1 MTRRPALLLLAIL
14 SALALTGCVRLP
26 QDGPVRTIA
35 AENPGDA
42 DALVDYTPGGPKPG
56 SAPVPLVDNFL
67 AAMTATPLNTFVA
80 REFLASESGRSWVPE
95 QGTVA
100 YGSHRLVSEPGG
112 RVRLVL
118 GDVVELDDRGTWLG
132 DPTRGRGLSYDLR
145 LVRENGEWR
154 ISRPPNRLLVPRTH
168 FDTEYQPYML
178 YFFEKSAQVLVPE
191 PVYVPR
197 GLQAPTMLVAGL
209 LKGPARNLRGVE
221 RTFFPP
227 STSLDGISVPVSRDG
242 TAEVPLSDAVLDVD
256 DQQLNLLFAQIAWT
270 LSQIPGVERI
280 RVTVNGTPVDLGGTS
295 VDVRVGS
302 WSEFDPAVA
311 WASTALF
318 GIRDGRVVAV
328 NNGKEESV
336 GGPFGRAPLGLRSIG
351 VDLPAQHVSG
361 VSSDGTRVLES
372 AMNATP
378 GQSQVRTVYAGTD
391 VLCPVY
397 DLYGQVWILDRT
409 ASGAQLA
416 VVRAGV
422 PRVVQVPG
430 LSGHAVVRMVLS
442 RDGTRLVAQ
451 LRENGRDSLVI
462 SRVERDHRGRVRRVS
477 PATPLP
483 LPGEGGAVIHG
494 LAWRTPSS
502 VAVLVSPSS
511 GASQLLAVKVD
522 GSAAPEEVNTNAE
535 VFRDDALR
543 LVTSPAVGAPL
554 YIGTATGQLFSLA
567 STGRWTGTN
576 IRPGLVAPV
585 FVG

>member
-1 MTRRPALLLLAIL
+1 MTRRAALLLAIM
-14 SALALTGCVRLP
+14 SALALSGCVSLP
-26 QDGPVRTIA
+26 QDGPVHSLPA
-35 AENPGDA
+35 QKQAQA
-42 DALVDYTPGGPKPG
+42 DALVDFTPGGPKAG

-67 AAMTATPLNTFVA
+67 TAMTATPLNTFVA
-80 REFLASESGRSWVPE
+80 REFLTSESSRSWVPE
-95 QGTVA
+95 HGTIA

-112 RVRLVL
+112 RVLL
-118 GDVVELDDRGTWLG
+118 ELDDVVELDDRGAWLG
-132 DPTRGRGLSYDLR
+132 DPTGGRGLRYDLR
-145 LVRENGEWR
+145 LVREDGEWR
-154 ISRPPNRLLVPRTH
+154 INRPPNRLLVPRTH

-178 YFFEKSAQVLVPE
+178 YFFDKSAQVLVPE

-197 GLQAPTMLVAGL
+197 GLQAPTLLVAGL
-209 LKGPARNLRGVE
+209 LKGPARDLPGVE
-221 RTFFPP
+221 RTFFPA

-242 TAEVPLSDAVLDVD
+242 TAEIPLSDSVLDVE

-270 LSQIPGVERI
+270 LGQIPGVERI
-280 RVTVNGTPVDLGGTS
+280 RVTVDGTPVDLGGTP

-318 GIRDGRVVAV
+318 GMRDGRVVAV
-328 NNGKEESV
+328 ANGKEEKV
-336 GGPFGRAPLGLRSIG
+336 GGPFGAVPLGLRAIG
-351 VDLPAQHVSG
+351 VDLPAQHVAG
-361 VSSDGTRVLES
+361 VTSDGTRVLES

-391 VLCPVY
+391 VLRPVY

-409 ASGAQLA
+409 ASGARLA
-416 VVRAGV
+416 VVRSGV
-422 PRVVQVPG
+422 ASVVPVPG

-451 LRENGRDSLVI
+451 LRDNGRDALVV
-462 SRVERDHRGRVRRVS
+462 SRVERDSRGRVRRVS
-477 PATPLP
+477 PAVSLP
-483 LPGEGGAVIHG
+483 LPGEGGAVIRG

-502 VAVLVSPSS
+502 LAVLVSPSA

-522 GSAAPEEVNTNAE
+522 GSAAPEEVNTNSE
-535 VFRDDALR
+535 VFRDNALQ

-554 YIGTATGQLFSLA
+554 YIETTGGQLFSLA
-567 STGRWTGTN
+567 STGRWTGTS
-576 IRPGLVAPV
+576 IRPGLAAPV

>member
-1 MTRRPALLLLAIL
+1 VTRRFALLLMVL
-14 SALALTGCVRLP
+14 SALALSGCVTLP
-26 QDGPVRTIA
+26 QDGPVLSA
-35 AENPGDA
+35 PGQGRGAA
-42 DALVDYTPGGPKPG
+42 DALVDYTPGGPKAG

-67 AAMTATPLNTFVA
+67 TAMTATPLNTFVA
-80 REFLASESGRSWVPE
+80 REFLAAESSRSWVPE
-95 QGTVA
+95 RGTIV
-100 YGSHRLVSEPGG
+100 YGSRRLLSHPGG
-112 RVRLVL
+112 RVTVVL

-132 DPTRGRGLSYDLR
+132 DPTRGRGLRYDLR
-145 LVRENGEWR
+145 LVREDGEWR
-154 ISRPPNRLLVPRTH
+154 ITRPPNRLLIPRTH

-178 YFFEKSAQVLVPE
+178 YFFDKSAQVLVPE

-209 LKGPARNLRGVE
+209 LKGPARELLGVE
-221 RTFFPP
+221 RTFFPA

-270 LSQIPGVERI
+270 LSQISGVERI
-280 RVTVNGTPVDLGGTS
+280 RVTVDGTPVDLGGTR

-311 WASTALF
+311 WASTTLF

-328 NNGKEESV
+328 TNGKEQRV
-336 GGPFGRAPLGLRSIG
+336 GGSFGALPLGLRSIG
-351 VDLPAQHVSG
+351 VDLPAQHVAGVTSG
-361 VSSDGTRVLES
+361 GTQVLES

-378 GQSQVRTVYAGTD
+378 GQAQVRTIYAGTD
-391 VLCPVY
+391 VLRPVY
-397 DLYGQVWILDRT
+397 DLYGQVWVLDRT
-409 ASGAQLA
+409 SSGAGLS

-422 PRVVQVPG
+422 PRVVPVPG

-451 LRENGRDSLVI
+451 LRENGRDSLVV
-462 SRVERDHRGRVRRVS
+462 SRVERDPRGRVRRLS
-477 PATPLP
+477 PAVPLP
-483 LPGEGGAVIHG
+483 LPGEGGAVIRG
-494 LAWRTPSS
+494 LAWRTPSTL
-502 VAVLVSPSS
+502 AVLVSPSA
-511 GASQLLAVKVD
+511 GASRLLSVKID

-535 VFRDDALR
+535 VFRNDALR

-554 YIGTATGQLFSLA
+554 YIGTAGGQLFSLA
-567 STGRWTGTN
+567 STGRWTGTS